1 MSKSRHLILV
11 GAGHA
16 HLHLIS
22 QVQDY
27 LEAGLRVTV
36 IAPGPFWYSGLGP
49 AMLGGDAEPHDDTV
63 NVRALL
69 ESTGA
74 TYLEDAVTRI
84 LPDTHQVQLRD
95 HAELSY
101 DALSLNVGSHIAGP
115 PGSEAFATPVKPI
128 SRLLDLRK
136 RLTARPRTRVPL
148 RIVVVGAG
156 DAGVEVTGNLRR
168 LLHHLGQPFH
178 LTLVS
183 PEDRPLAGYPPR
195 TAKLFHASLK
205 DENIHFLMAHRVTEI
220 RADSVFLDDNT
231 SLDSDLTVLAT
242 GVHPSRLLQA
252 SGLPVADDG
261 ALRVNPFLQS
271 SQYRR
276 IFGAGD
282 CIHFEAQPLPR
293 IGIHA
298 VRQASVLH
306 HNLQA
311 FLGNRPLRAYR
322 PQSTYLL
329 IRNLGDGTGLLTWRG
344 VVWRSRWA
352 LQFKTWLDTRFV
364 RQYQKK

>member
-1 MSKSRHLILV
+1 MSKARHLILI

-22 QVQDY
+22 RLRDY

-49 AMLGGDAEPHDDTV
+49 AMLGGDAEPSDDTV
-63 NVRALL
+63 DVRALV
-69 ESTGA
+69 ERAGA
-74 TYLEDAVTRI
+74 TFLEEVITRI
-84 LPDTHQVQLRD
+84 LPETHRVQLRD
-95 HAELSY
+95 QTELSY
-101 DALSLNVGSHIAGP
+101 NALSLNVGSQIIGP
-115 PGSEAFATPVKPI
+115 PGSEEFATRVKPI
-128 SRLLDLRK
+128 SGLLDLRE

-195 TAKLFHASLK
+195 AAKLFRASLK
-205 DENIHFLMAHRVTEI
+205 GENIHFLMSHRVTEI
-220 RADSVFLDDNT
+220 RAGSVLLDDNT

-242 GVHPSRLLQA
+242 GVHPSKLLQA

-311 FLGNRPLRAYR
+311 YLCDRPLRTYR
-322 PQSTYLL
+322 PQTTYLL
-329 IRNLGDGTGLLTWRG
+329 IRNLGDETGLLTWRG
-344 VVWRSRWA
+344 VIWRSRWA